1 MPFFTSTEL
10 ARSNPPG
17 CNLSCSL
24 CQTCQSPRMPLT
36 GRGVKGICVVGEF
49 PGKEED
55 VKNMQF
61 VGEAGIRLRKE
72 LAWHGIDLERDCW
85 ATNALSCCPPDNRMP
100 TPEEVAACRPN
111 VLRAIAKHRP
121 KLILLLG
128 RVAMES
134 VVGHSNSKIAYD
146 KSRGFPLL
154 RGKLFP
160 DRAYPGSW
168 LGCTFHPSYVTR
180 VEPKR
185 GNNGEPVVSV
195 TWRNDLVRFLEGME
209 ESPSIGTD
217 EDDLKYLRILPTPAA
232 IIPVLKRVIQWHEPI
247 AIDYETTGLKPHA
260 KGHKVVSVG
269 FATGIS
275 EAYAFKIG
283 IGNDWTEVGNLWAR
297 ILEDHTIGKIAHNVP
312 FEWNWS
318 KHGFGAV
325 SRGWIADTQV
335 LCHLEDSRKGHSSLK
350 VQSYLKLGIADYD
363 KLDRFKD
370 APKAQKKL
378 TGCNAFN
385 TMDKA
390 PVMPLLRY
398 NAKDAL
404 YTYRIWKWFQERG
417 MAAPLGSQYEV
428 YG

>member
-1 MPFFTSTEL
+1 
-10 ARSNPPG
+10 
-17 CNLSCSL
+17 
-24 CQTCQSPRMPLT
+24 MPLT
-36 GRGVKGICVVGEF
+36 GKGKRSIFVLAES
-49 PGKEED
+49 PGAEED
-55 VKNMQF
+55 ARNTQL
-61 VGEAGIRLRKE
+61 VGPAGIRLRAE
-72 LAWHGIDLERDCW
+72 LAKFNISLDEDCFKM
-85 ATNALSCCPPDNRMP
+85 NAISCRPPDNRTP

-111 VLRAIAKHRP
+111 VLRAIAKHKP

-128 RVAMES
+128 RIAMES
-134 VVGHSNSKIAYD
+134 VVGHSNKDIAYG

-168 LGCTFHPSYVTR
+168 LGCTFHPSYVLR
-180 VEPKR
+180 VDSD
-185 GNNGEPVVSV
+185 EPVVPV
-195 TWRNDLVRFLEGME
+195 TWHNDLARFLEDTKAL
-209 ESPSIGTD
+209 PSIDTD
-217 EDDLKYLRILPTPAA
+217 EDDLKCLRILSTPVA
-232 IIPVLKRVIQWHEPI
+232 IIPVLKRVIQKHEPI

-269 FATGIS
+269 FATGIK
-275 EAYAFKIG
+275 EACAFKMG
-283 IGNDWTEVGNLWAR
+283 IGNDWTEVRKSWAR
-297 ILEDHTIGKIAHNVP
+297 ILEDPAIGKIAHNVP

-318 KHGFGAV
+318 KHGFGVV

-350 VQSYLKLGIADYD
+350 VQSYLKFGIADYD
-363 KLDRFKD
+363 DLDRFKD

-390 PVMPLLRY
+390 PTTQLLRY

-404 YTYRIWKWFQERG
+404 YEYRLWKWFQKQG
-417 MAAPLGSQYEV
+417 VAAPKGSEYEA